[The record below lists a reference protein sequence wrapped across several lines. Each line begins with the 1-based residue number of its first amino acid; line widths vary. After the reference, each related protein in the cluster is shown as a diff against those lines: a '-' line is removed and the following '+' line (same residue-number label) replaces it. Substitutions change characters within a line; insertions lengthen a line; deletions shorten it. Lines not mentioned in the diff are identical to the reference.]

1 MMKNK
6 KICFFSTNRAD
17 FNYIYSI
24 FDFFNKRN
32 FFDNYFIYN
41 IKNNNSKIIDKN
53 KNLKKKI
60 IEYQFNF
67 LGNNE
72 ISIINEMSGF
82 SKIIGK
88 FFSKY
93 KFDFIF
99 LIGDRYEA
107 HLIASISNIYNL
119 PVVHIHGGEI
129 TEGSYDEKF
138 RHSITKLSSIHFAS
152 NKSYKNRIIQMGES
166 KKNVFCTGSPTID
179 FIKSLKFYDRKY
191 LSNFFNINFNQNNIL
206 VCYNSIT
213 NNLKKDTDFENLLT
227 VLSDY
232 KNNSNILFSL
242 ANNDINNLEINKSIK
257 SFVKKYKSKKNIL
270 FFKDIG
276 SILFLSLLKEVD
288 VIVGNSSS
296 AIIEAPYLRTKSINI
311 GDRQKGRLMDNSVY
325 DINSSILSIRK
336 NLKKLLS
343 MKNINIKQ
351 EMYYGTGNSI
361 KKMHKIMINFSK
373 KTNIHKK
380 IFNDLSFK

>member
-1 MMKNK
+1 MKNK

-24 FDFFNKRN
+24 FDFFNKKN

-41 IKNNNSKIIDKN
+41 IKNNNRKILDKN
-53 KNLKKKI
+53 KKFKKKI

-67 LGNNE
+67 IGNTE
-72 ISIINEMSGF
+72 ISIIKEMSGF

-88 FFSKY
+88 FLSKY

-129 TEGSYDEKF
+129 TEGSYDDKF
-138 RHSITKLSSIHFAS
+138 RHSITKLSSIHFTS
-152 NKSYKNRIIQMGES
+152 NKSYQNRIIQMGES
-166 KKNVFCTGSPTID
+166 KKCVFCTGSPTID
-179 FIKSLKFYDRKY
+179 FLKNLQFYDREY
-191 LSNFFNINFNQNNIL
+191 LSNYFNINFNKNNIL

-227 VLSDY
+227 ALSDY

-257 SFVKKYKSKKNIL
+257 SFVKKCKPKKNVL

-276 SILFLSLLKEVD
+276 SKLFLSLLKEVD

-296 AIIEAPYLRTKSINI
+296 AIIEAPYLGTKTINI
-311 GDRQKGRLMDNSVY
+311 GDRQKGRLMDNSVF
-325 DINSSILSIRK
+325 DINGSILSVRK
-336 NLKKLLS
+336 NLKKIFS
-343 MKNINIKQ
+343 MKTNNIKQ

-361 KKMHKIMINFSK
+361 KKMHTIMLNFSN

-380 IFNDLSFK
+380 IFNDLTFK